1 MFPFS
6 SIFVCSIEHTIAG
19 LSWVAHPFGCLRL
32 DTIKGHVEHSDL
44 LESLRIERVGG
55 TTSFMKFH
63 VIGSDEEEIRRRE
76 K

>member
-6 SIFVCSIEHTIAG
+6 SVFVCSIEHTIAG
-19 LSWVAHPFGCLRL
+19 LSWVAHPFGFLRL
-32 DTIKGHVEHSDL
+32 DAIKGHVEHSDL

-55 TTSFMKFH
+55 TINFMKFH
-63 VIGSDEEEIRRRE
+63 ATGRDEEETRRRE